1 MPCIAAIL
9 TLAFPR
15 VVLVLVFLF
24 SNFLQ
29 RAYDTLLWPLLGFLL
44 LPLTTLTYAW
54 TINTRGAVDGW
65 YLAAVV
71 LSVLIDLGLLGSGGR
86 GWRRE

>member
-1 MPCIAAIL
+1 MVIL
-9 TLAFPR
+9 SLAFPR

-29 RAYDTLLWPLLGFLL
+29 RAYDTLLWPLLGFIL
-44 LPLTTLTYAW
+44 LPLTTLAYAW
-54 TINTRGAVDGW
+54 AINTRGAVDGW

-71 LSVLIDLGLLGSGGR
+71 LAVLIDLGLLGSGGR
-86 GWRRE
+86 GWRRD